1 MKKLNLFLALLLSVS
16 IVFTSCDALNNTA
29 KGALIGTGAGAAVG
43 AGVGGLIGKSGKSAA
58 IGAAIGGA
66 VGATAGAIIGKKMD
80 KAAAEAAKV
89 DGAQVET
96 VQDANGL
103 KAVKVTFDSGILF
116 DFNKTYLKADAKTSL
131 TKFAKV
137 LVENPT
143 MDIAVYGHTD
153 NVGTLAAN
161 QKVSLGRAT
170 TVADYLVAQGAAR
183 SQMKTVE
190 GKDYSM
196 PVATN
201 ETAVG
206 RAQNRRVEVY
216 MYASEKM
223 IQDAQQ
229 QVNN

>member
-1 MKKLNLFLALLLSVS
+1 MKKLNLFLVLLLSAS
-16 IVFTSCDALNNTA
+16 LVFTGCDSLNNTA
-29 KGALIGTGAGAAVG
+29 KGAIIGTGAGAAVG
-43 AGVGGLIGKSGKSAA
+43 AGIGGLIGKDGKSAA
-58 IGAAIGGA
+58 VGAAIGGV

-80 KAAAEAAKV
+80 KAAAEAAAVENAK
-89 DGAQVET
+89 VET
-96 VQDANGL
+96 IEDVNGL
-103 KAVKVTFDSGILF
+103 KAVKVTFESGILF
-116 DFNKTYLKADAKTSL
+116 DFNKTALKTDAKAAL

-161 QKVSLGRAT
+161 QKVSLGRAN
-170 TVADYLVAQGAAR
+170 TVADYLVAQGATR
-183 SQMKTVE
+183 TQMKVVD
-190 GKDYSM
+190 GRDYSV

-201 ETAVG
+201 ETAEG

-223 IQDAQQ
+223 IQDAQKEAS
-229 QVNN
+229 N